1 MVFLIELAETEH
13 VVAGAA
19 LNGLATA
26 VALSGP
32 HVRRPVSALI
42 VDAKDPRDFAQNSF
56 DGRASAITASAKRM
70 LEALGVW
77 QQVAAQAQ
85 PMTEIA
91 VTDSQDSTQRPTLL
105 HFGPDDMDN
114 GPSSYMIEN
123 RFLYQAMLDVA
134 LTSPHVKL
142 EAGQKIAAYCFG
154 PGLAQVTLD
163 DGREIKTSLIV
174 AADGKASPAR
184 AAAGIEMIGWAY
196 DQMGI
201 VATVAHEKPHHG
213 RAEEHFRASG
223 PFAILPLPGNRSSLV
238 WVENKAEAARILA
251 LDDVGFTTELCKRFG
266 AQLGAVRLDSGRHG
280 YPLSLFVAKSFIGP
294 RLALVGDAAHV
305 LHPLAG
311 LGFNLGLRDVAAL
324 AECVN
329 DAVALGQDIGG
340 DAVLE
345 NYARWRR
352 FDTMKAAAAMDGM
365 NRLFSNDNAF
375 LRLLR
380 DSGLMMVE
388 RMAPLKKM
396 FTREAAGL
404 SGPQPKL
411 MQGLQL

>member
-1 MVFLIELAETEH
+1 MPSSYD
-13 VVAGAA
+13 VVIAGAA

-32 HVRRPVSALI
+32 HVRRPVNTLI
-42 VDAKDPRDFAQNSF
+42 IDAKDPRDFAQNSF

-70 LEALGVW
+70 LETLGVW
-77 QQVAAQAQ
+77 QHVAAQAQ
-85 PMTEIA
+85 PMTEII
-91 VTDSQDSTQRPTLL
+91 VTDSQDSARRPTLL
-105 HFGPDDMDN
+105 HFGQDDMDH

-134 LTSPHVKL
+134 LASPHVRL
-142 EAGQKIAAYCFG
+142 EAGQKIEAYRFG
-154 PGLAQVTLD
+154 PGLAEVTLD
-163 DGREIKTSLIV
+163 DGRVITASLIA

-184 AAAGIEMIGWAY
+184 AAAQIEMIGWAY

-223 PFAILPLPGNRSSLV
+223 PFAILPLTGDRSSLV
-238 WVENKAEAARILA
+238 WVENKADAARILA
-251 LDDVGFTTELCKRFG
+251 LDDEGFTAELRKRFG
-266 AQLGAVRLDSGRHG
+266 AHLGEVRLDSGRHG
-280 YPLSLFVAKSFIGP
+280 YPLSLFVAKSFTGP

-324 AECVN
+324 AECVV

-352 FDTMKAAAAMDGM
+352 FDTMKAAVAMDGM

-404 SGPQPKL
+404 SGSQPKL
-411 MQGLQL
+411 LQGLQL

>member
-1 MVFLIELAETEH
+1 MPTPYDV

-32 HVRRPVSALI
+32 YVRRPVSTLI
-42 VDAKDPRDFAQNSF
+42 IDAKDPRAFAQNSF

-77 QQVAAQAQ
+77 QRVAAQAQ
-85 PMTEIA
+85 PMTEII
-91 VTDSQDSTQRPTLL
+91 VTDSQDPARRPTLL
-105 HFGPDDMDN
+105 QFGPDDMDN
-114 GPSSYMIEN
+114 GPSSYMVEN

-134 LTSPHVKL
+134 LASPHVTL
-142 EAGQKIAAYCFG
+142 QSGQKIADYQFA
-154 PGLAQVTLD
+154 PGLAQVTLE
-163 DGREIKTSLIV
+163 DGQVVKASLIA

-184 AAAGIEMIGWAY
+184 AAAHIEMIGWAY

-201 VATVAHEKPHHG
+201 VATVAHETPHHG

-238 WVENKAEAARILA
+238 WVETKVEAARILA
-251 LDDVGFTTELCKRFG
+251 LDDEGFTAELRQRFG
-266 AQLGAVRLDSGRHG
+266 LHLGALRLDSGRHG
-280 YPLSLFVAKSFIGP
+280 YPLSLFVAKSFTGP

-324 AECVN
+324 AECVV

-352 FDTMKAAAAMDGM
+352 FDTMKAAVAMDGM

-411 MQGLQL
+411 LQGLQL